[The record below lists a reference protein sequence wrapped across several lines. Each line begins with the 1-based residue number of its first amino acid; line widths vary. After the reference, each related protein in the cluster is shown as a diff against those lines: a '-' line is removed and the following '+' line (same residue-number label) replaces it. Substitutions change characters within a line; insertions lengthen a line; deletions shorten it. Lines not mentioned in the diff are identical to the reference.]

1 MNMSIKEKMKLI
13 GSLAVVFIVM
23 PMWFTL
29 LYQILNKVDADSFT
43 WGVYW
48 AYVPISILATTIM
61 KLNED

>member
-1 MNMSIKEKMKLI
+1 MSIKEKMKLI

-61 KLNED
+61 KLNVD

>member
-1 MNMSIKEKMKLI
+1 MSIKEKIKVI

-48 AYVPISILATTIM
+48 AYVPISILATTVM

>member
-1 MNMSIKEKMKLI
+1 MSIKEKMKLI